1 MTRMPARLLSA
12 TAVIN
17 CFTVKNQELDVQAG
31 ITRSGFCPSPLFSL
45 PHRHTT
51 PSLPSSRLPFPST
64 LFSTTNMAAKSDG
77 TAVSLQNDIP
87 PPCLPGLEKRSP
99 QCRPVGKEYSLLDC
113 CWTLCGLLVYFSDG
127 ASDLWL
133 AAEYYL
139 MRHYEWFALTLVFII
154 IPSVVVQ
161 VLSFRWFAYDYS
173 DANGS
178 GTAAAAMV
186 AASNAESH
194 FSTKDSDQRGAG
206 RSAAVTG
213 SRSSAESCCRVCV
226 WLFQSVVHVLQ
237 LAQVW
242 RYVSA

>member
-1 MTRMPARLLSA
+1 MPARLLSA

-17 CFTVKNQELDVQAG
+17 CFQVENQELDVQAG
-31 ITRSGFCPSPLFSL
+31 ITRSVFCPSPLFSL

-51 PSLPSSRLPFPST
+51 PSLPPFRLSFPST

-87 PPCLPGLEKRSP
+87 PTCLPGLEKRSP
-99 QCRPVGKEYSLLDC
+99 QWRPVGEGYSLLDC
-113 CWTLCGLLVYFSDG
+113 CWTLCALLVFFSDG

-133 AAEYYL
+133 AADYYL
-139 MRHYEWFALTLVFII
+139 RRDYWWFAPTLVFII

-178 GTAAAAMV
+178 DTAAAAMV

-194 FSTKDSDQRGAG
+194 FSTKDSDQQGAG
-206 RSAAVTG
+206 RSAAVIG

>member
-1 MTRMPARLLSA
+1 
-12 TAVIN
+12 
-17 CFTVKNQELDVQAG
+17 
-31 ITRSGFCPSPLFSL
+31 
-45 PHRHTT
+45 
-51 PSLPSSRLPFPST
+51 
-64 LFSTTNMAAKSDG
+64 MAAKSDG

-87 PPCLPGLEKRSP
+87 QTCLPGPEKRSP
-99 QCRPVGKEYSLLDC
+99 QLRPVGKEYSLLDC
-113 CWTLCGLLVYFSDG
+113 SWTLCALLVFFSDG

-139 MRHYEWFALTLVFII
+139 RRDYWWFALTLVFII

-178 GTAAAAMV
+178 GTAAAALV

-213 SRSSAESCCRVCV
+213 TRSNAQSCCRACV
-226 WLFQSVVHVLQ
+226 WLFQSFVHVLQ

-242 RYVSA
+242 RYVSS